1 MTPLPSSLRVA
12 VVGAGPA
19 GMYTIEHLLEQMQVE
34 LEVDLYERLPNPWG
48 LVRSA
53 VAPDHPEKK
62 LVIDRH
68 FAHLLQDS
76 RVRFLG
82 NVEVGTDV
90 GHAELIRWYDAVV
103 YTIGAAG
110 DVQLG
115 VPGEELPGC
124 LAAREFVGFYNG
136 HPDLLDLAIDL
147 KVERAVVIGNGN
159 VALDVARILTL
170 PLEELSRTDISD
182 VALEALRGSLIKEVL
197 VLGRRGHLQAAFN
210 NPELEE
216 LEGLEG
222 VDVLVDERGLPSDAE
237 IALEADPGA
246 RRKLRTL
253 RRLAGRATAQGNKRI
268 VLRFC
273 ESPVRLQGRGRVEE
287 IEVVRNR
294 LESDHHGRLR
304 SYPTDETS
312 VIQAGLVLRAV
323 GYRGVPTSGLPYD
336 EVRGVIP
343 NYEGRVHDEA
353 GNLLPGVYVAG
364 WAKRGCQGII
374 GSNKKCA
381 DGTVHNLLEDLERDG
396 FTSKAFEASVVLAE
410 LGRRTEVVL
419 KQGWSVIDKA
429 ERRKGRRAG
438 RPRVKFT
445 DREALLEAA
454 KPKDD
459 E

>member
-1 MTPLPSSLRVA
+1 VSEPMRLA

-19 GMYTIEHLLEQMQVE
+19 GLYTIEHLLEQMQVE

-53 VAPDHPEKK
+53 VAPDHPEQK

-68 FAHLLQDS
+68 FAHLLEDA

-82 NVEVGTDV
+82 NVEVGTHV
-90 GHAELIRWYDAVV
+90 SHVELSLWYDAVV

-110 DVQLG
+110 DVKLG

-136 HPDLLDLAIDL
+136 HPDLAELAIDL
-147 KVERAVVIGNGN
+147 RVERAVVVGNGN
-159 VALDVARILTL
+159 VALDVARILTASTQ
-170 PLEELSRTDISD
+170 ELSRTDISD
-182 VALEALRGSLIKEVL
+182 VALDALRGSLIKEVL
-197 VLGRRGHLQAAFN
+197 VLGRRGHHQAAFN

-216 LEGLEG
+216 LERLEG
-222 VDVLVDERGLPSDAE
+222 VDVLVDERGLPTEDE
-237 IALEADPGA
+237 IAQEADPAA

-253 RRLAGRATAQGNKRI
+253 RRFAGRGTTAGNKQI

-273 ESPVRLQGRGRVEE
+273 ESPVRLRGDGRVEA

-294 LESDHHGRLR
+294 LESDQHGRLR
-304 SYPTDETS
+304 SFPTDETS
-312 VIQAGLVLRAV
+312 VIQTGLVLRAV

-336 EVRGVIP
+336 EVHGIVP

-353 GNLLPGVYVAG
+353 GNPLPRTYVAG
-364 WAKRGCQGII
+364 WAKRGCRGII

-381 DGTVHNLLEDLERDG
+381 DGTVRNLLKDLERDG
-396 FTSKAFEASVVLAE
+396 FNSRAFAADTVLAA
-410 LGRRTEVVL
+410 LGRRTDVVP
-419 KQGWSVIDKA
+419 KGGWSAIDRS
-429 ERRKGRRAG
+429 ERRQGRQEG
-438 RPRVKFT
+438 RPRVKLT
-445 DREALLEAA
+445 DREALLHAA
-454 KPKDD
+454 KPKGQ
-459 E
+459 